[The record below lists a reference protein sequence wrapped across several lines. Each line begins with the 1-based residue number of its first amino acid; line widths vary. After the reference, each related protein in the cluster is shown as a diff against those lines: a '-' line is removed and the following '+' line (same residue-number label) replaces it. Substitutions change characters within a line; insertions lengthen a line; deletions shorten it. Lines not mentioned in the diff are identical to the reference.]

1 MGEDEACLG
10 DASVSRQERPQARTA
25 AGAGRQAGA
34 CVRTPRLSL
43 MEILVTSLPVPQV
56 VGMMTSSHCALRYS
70 AYNRKYY

>member
-25 AGAGRQAGA
+25 AGAGGQAGA

-43 MEILVTSLPVPQV
+43 TEEQE
-56 VGMMTSSHCALRYS
+56 A
-70 AYNRKYY
+70 